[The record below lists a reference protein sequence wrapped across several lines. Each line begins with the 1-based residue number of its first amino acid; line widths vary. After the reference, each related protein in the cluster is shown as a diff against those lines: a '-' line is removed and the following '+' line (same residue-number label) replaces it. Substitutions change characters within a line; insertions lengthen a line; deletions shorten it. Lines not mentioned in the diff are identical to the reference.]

1 MTFPEAQEYISSFFN
16 FELSPAP
23 YSDHYVFK
31 LDRVRY
37 LLELL
42 GNPQDRLKIIH
53 VAGSKGKGSTCALT
67 ASVLRAA
74 GYKVGLYTSPHLDNC
89 RERIRVLDPL
99 HPPSAPPKADED
111 IFPDMI
117 SEQELCAMLEAIKP
131 CVARLHNEKTFGE
144 LSFFE
149 LFTALAFYHFH
160 QARVDWVVLETG
172 MGGRLDATNAA
183 SSKICVITPVSIEHT
198 QYLGDTIA
206 KIAGEKAAIIKD
218 PLAKVV
224 IAPQEPAARDV
235 LEKRCGEFSIRPI
248 WVGRDI
254 RWEILQAGPAPRDRH
269 ARLGRSLRR
278 GRACALQN
286 RPRQIVR
293 IQRAKQHYI
302 DFELSLPGRHQ
313 AINAAVV
320 LGIVEALRGMGCV
333 VSQEAVCAGLRDT
346 FWPGRLEV
354 IGQDPVVI
362 LDCAHNQASAM
373 NLVES
378 LRRIFPNRSA
388 TLIFGVSQDK
398 DKTGICREL
407 DPITQTV
414 IAAKA
419 DHPRAHWFTDDE
431 LKHFFPGKP
440 FVRIADV
447 GPAIEA
453 ACRDAVPEN
462 IILIAGSVFLV
473 SEARR
478 YLKKKVIS
486 KSKSEIRSTKYE
498 TNSKP

>member
-1 MTFPEAQEYISSFFN
+1 
-16 FELSPAP
+16 
-23 YSDHYVFK
+23 VFK
-31 LDRVRY
+31 LDCVRY

-42 GNPQDRLKIIH
+42 GNPQDQLKIIH

-74 GYKVGLYTSPHLDNC
+74 GYKVGLYTSPHLNDY
-89 RERIRVLDPL
+89 RERIRVLDPSL
-99 HPPSAPPKADED
+99 SGDGNDEN

-117 SEQELCAMLEAIKP
+117 SEQELCAVLEAIKP
-131 CVARLHNEKTFGE
+131 CIARLQKETALGE

-149 LFTALAFYHFH
+149 VFTALAFYYFRYK
-160 QARVDWVVLETG
+160 QVDWVVLEAG
-172 MGGRLDATNAA
+172 MGGRLDATNVAP
-183 SSKICVITPVSIEHT
+183 SQICVITPISLEHT

-206 KIAGEKAAIIKD
+206 KIAGEKAAIVKD
-218 PLAKVV
+218 PLARVV

-235 LEKRCGEFSIRPI
+235 LEKRCAEFSIRPI
-248 WVGRDI
+248 WIGRGIRYKVLHVGTGPDLSLRNRLHQDLPAG
-254 RWEILQAGPAPRDRH
+254 RVGPATRDR
-269 ARLGRSLRR
+269 
-278 GRACALQN
+278 QV
-286 RPRQIVR
+286 VR
-293 IQRAKQHYI
+293 IQRTKQHYI
-302 DFELSLPGRHQ
+302 DFELSLLGRHQ

-320 LGIVEALRGMGCV
+320 FGIVETLRDMDYV
-333 VSQEAVCAGLRDT
+333 VSQEAVYAGLRDT

-373 NLVES
+373 HLVES
-378 LRRIFPNRSA
+378 LRRIFPNRSV
-388 TLIFGVSQDK
+388 TLILGVSQDK

-407 DPITQTV
+407 DSITQTV

-440 FVRIADV
+440 FVRIAGI

-453 ACRDAVPEN
+453 AYRGAAPEN

-478 YLKKKVIS
+478 YLVNKKGATS
-486 KSKSEIRSTKYE
+486 KGQGSRFFSCSL
-498 TNSKP
+498 PHAP

>member
-16 FELSPAP
+16 FELSPGP
-23 YSDHYVFK
+23 YSDPCVFK
-31 LDRVRY
+31 LDRARH

-42 GNPQDRLKIIH
+42 GNPQDQLKIIH

-74 GYKVGLYTSPHLDNC
+74 GYKVGLYTSPHLNNY

-99 HPPSAPPKADED
+99 HPPSADEE

-131 CVARLHNEKTFGE
+131 RVARLHNEKTSGG

-149 LFTALAFYHFH
+149 LFTVLAFYHFH

-172 MGGRLDATNAA
+172 MGGRLDATNVAP
-183 SSKICVITPVSIEHT
+183 SKICVITPISLEHT

-235 LEKRCGEFSIRPI
+235 LEKRCAEFSIRPI
-248 WVGRDI
+248 WIGRDI
-254 RWEILQAGPAPRDRH
+254 RYKVLHAGTGLD
-269 ARLGRSLRR
+269 LS
-278 GRACALQN
+278 LQN

-293 IQRAKQHYI
+293 IQRTKQHYI
-302 DFELSLPGRHQ
+302 DFELSLIGPHQ
-313 AINAAVV
+313 AVNAAVV
-320 LGIVEALRGMGCV
+320 LGIIEALHGMGCV
-333 VSQEAVCAGLRDT
+333 VSQEAVRAGLRDT

-378 LRRIFPNRSA
+378 LRRIFPNRSV
-388 TLIFGVSQDK
+388 TLILGVSQDK

-419 DHPRAHWFTDDE
+419 DHPRAHWFTEDE

-440 FVRIADV
+440 FVRIAGI

-478 YLKKKVIS
+478 FLSAKNKVV
-486 KSKSEIRSTKYE
+486 IRR
-498 TNSKP
+498 

>member
-16 FELSPAP
+16 FEFSSAP
-23 YSDHYVFK
+23 YSDRCVFK
-31 LDRVRY
+31 LDSIRY

-42 GNPQDRLKIIH
+42 GNPQDQLKIIH

-74 GYKVGLYTSPHLDNC
+74 GYKVGLYTSPHLNNC

-99 HPPSAPPKADED
+99 HPPSADED

-117 SEQELCAMLEAIKP
+117 SEQELCAVLEVIKP
-131 CVARLHNEKTFGE
+131 CIAWLQKETALGE

-149 LFTALAFYHFH
+149 IFTALAFYYFRYK
-160 QARVDWVVLETG
+160 QVDWVVLETG

-183 SSKICVITPVSIEHT
+183 SSKICVITPISLEHT

-235 LEKRCGEFSIRPI
+235 LEKRCVEFSIRPI
-248 WVGRDI
+248 WIGRDI
-254 RWEILQAGPAPRDRH
+254 RWEILQAGNRH
-269 ARLGRSLRR
+269 ACS
-278 GRACALQN
+278 LQN
-286 RPRQIVR
+286 RLRQTVR
-293 IQRAKQHYI
+293 IQRTKQHYI
-302 DFELSLPGRHQ
+302 DLELSLLGRHQ

-320 LGIVEALRGMGCV
+320 LGIIEALQGMDCV
-333 VSQEAVCAGLRDT
+333 VPQEAVCAGLRDT

-378 LRRIFPNRSA
+378 LRRIFPDRSA
-388 TLIFGVSQDK
+388 TLVLGVSQDK

-407 DPITQTV
+407 DSITQTV

-453 ACRDAVPEN
+453 ACHDAVPGN
-462 IILIAGSVFLV
+462 IILIVGSVFLV

-478 YLKKKVIS
+478 FLSAKNKVVA
-486 KSKSEIRSTKYE
+486 RG
-498 TNSKP
+498 